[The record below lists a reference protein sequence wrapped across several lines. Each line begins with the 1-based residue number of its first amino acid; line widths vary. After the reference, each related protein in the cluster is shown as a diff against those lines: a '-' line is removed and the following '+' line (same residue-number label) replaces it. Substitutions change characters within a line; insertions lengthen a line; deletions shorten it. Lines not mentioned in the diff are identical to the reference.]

1 MKGDAPGNVIFYSQ
15 MNPTIGQLIPVRRLF
30 NVVDERAAV
39 FLNADI
45 SSIAIQEPD
54 KLGSRLCVNA
64 DIPLEFENDHF
75 KGRVVIIHREPSEST
90 NHYRYR
96 ELLSARKRRWE
107 LRWQG
112 KFKQS
117 LPKSVLFGA
126 EIQSSHAPK
135 INIASRTFLSIL
147 LRFSKVLARSRG
159 SDLFT
164 NVLKDE
170 LGETKYFYFPI
181 HTSDMILSTP
191 EGEAPPDIASVSPLC
206 PEGQNKQCNADFK
219 DLRSIDI
226 TKTYTFVFYSMYVD
240 FVTWDVQ
247 NVPIGLNGMSLNR
260 LVGNQPISVTMRT
273 GDGIVGLG
281 GGETPIPH
289 IEYFRLV
296 VGNRCTSPS
305 WSSYLTSGNPHAMSE
320 FFSVVSSFDSGDVAI
335 TAVSPRRTVRR
346 PEPIPPQGGRLHAFF
361 RGIKR
366 IMTVPTRYIG
376 TCLRA
381 PVSFV
386 INPTRRQVP
395 EQNRVVVRKPTAQLV
410 DPQPDATNAEFVT
423 PMSEG
428 DENKT

>member
-1 MKGDAPGNVIFYSQ
+1 

-45 SSIAIQEPD
+45 SSIAMQEPD

-90 NHYRYR
+90 NHNRYR
-96 ELLSARKRRWE
+96 ELLSTRKRRWE

-112 KFKQS
+112 MFKQS

-181 HTSDMILSTP
+181 HSRRRSSSRYRLSITSVPRGAEQT
-191 EGEAPPDIASVSPLC
+191 V
-206 PEGQNKQCNADFK
+206 QCGFQRFAVDRHHQDVYFCFLLYVRGFRDLGRSECSYWSQWYEPQPARGKPADFG
-219 DLRSIDI
+219 DHE
-226 TKTYTFVFYSMYVD
+226 
-240 FVTWDVQ
+240 
-247 NVPIGLNGMSLNR
+247 NR
-260 LVGNQPISVTMRT
+260 RRN
-273 GDGIVGLG
+273 
-281 GGETPIPH
+281 
-289 IEYFRLV
+289 
-296 VGNRCTSPS
+296 S
-305 WSSYLTSGNPHAMSE
+305 W
-320 FFSVVSSFDSGDVAI
+320 
-335 TAVSPRRTVRR
+335 PRRW
-346 PEPIPPQGGRLHAFF
+346 
-361 RGIKR
+361 
-366 IMTVPTRYIG
+366 
-376 TCLRA
+376 
-381 PVSFV
+381 
-386 INPTRRQVP
+386 
-395 EQNRVVVRKPTAQLV
+395 
-410 DPQPDATNAEFVT
+410 
-423 PMSEG
+423 
-428 DENKT
+428 